1 MELRPT
7 LPLGI
12 FPPFRLRRPPS
23 FLLLGEASSSPFF
36 PNGFSKTYSFIIC
49 SPSLFPFSRRI
60 RGMRTLHKIGI
71 PFEQRGVLTH
81 PSFFLSSLFLPTRF
95 PISPLLRHCC
105 HSARVCRPRPLRTAR
120 FRGSEGR
127 GGSFVR
133 LVDVS
138 LCLVSRGGD
147 SLHSGGNW
155 LSGRR
160 LPETRRI
167 CRRSERLFWLPGAEG
182 AVGLWWNDRE
192 ISRV

>member
-1 MELRPT
+1 MQLRPT

-105 HSARVCRPRPLRTAR
+105 HSARASAVPGHCVPLA
-120 FRGSEGR
+120 SEGR
-127 GGSFVR
+127 REGEV
-133 LVDVS
+133 LLCVS
-138 LCLVSRGGD
+138 LTYRC
-147 SLHSGGNW
+147 
-155 LSGRR
+155 
-160 LPETRRI
+160 
-167 CRRSERLFWLPGAEG
+167 A
-182 AVGLWWNDRE
+182 
-192 ISRV
+192 